1 MARPF
6 VFPDPN
12 DRSPNAPSF
21 IVGAPQV
28 LGLYNQEN
36 EAEKMERVT
45 EKVQNWFK
53 AKAKKEGWHGAS
65 FSGSQCVLTVEL
77 RVRK

>member
-1 MARPF
+1 
-6 VFPDPN
+6 
-12 DRSPNAPSF
+12 
-21 IVGAPQV
+21 
-28 LGLYNQEN
+28 
-36 EAEKMERVT
+36 MERVT

-53 AKAKKEGWHGAS
+53 TKAKKEGWHGAS